1 MSDRIT
7 SHSRDSS
14 AARARVLQ
22 RRRRFVNETFGRAV
36 FGHMDPAGHTIK
48 PDFPDAKEQLIVG
61 VVKDSKYF
69 TLGEKQRLAAY
80 EPYFISEE
88 PTNLQFLIRT
98 GGSPS
103 RYVSRSTIFWAAWIR
118 PLPWKQSR

>member
-1 MSDRIT
+1 MNANCVIGTALQTDVSSSAVHVEYQCNNVGPDYFAL
-7 SHSRDSS
+7 SRFQCCAGASS
-14 AARARVLQ
+14 AASPPV
-22 RRRRFVNETFGRAV
+22 VNETFGRAV

-88 PTNLQFLIRT
+88 
-98 GGSPS
+98 
-103 RYVSRSTIFWAAWIR
+103 
-118 PLPWKQSR
+118 LPICNS